1 MFDNDLKKLVETD
14 IWTLYQHGVDYN
26 NLRNMYDNTDRNNE
40 FYNGDQWKHAKL
52 GNNPPLQLN
61 YIKTIVKT
69 KVSTINQNLWKIVYD
84 NMNFDNEEI
93 IQEGKKVS
101 KLLNKKAEITWER
114 NKMDGKIRKIV
125 RGAAINSESIL
136 YNFWNDK
143 FKDIKAE
150 ILSKNDVIY
159 GDENSSEIEEQPYI
173 IVKKRMTVLKAKEY
187 AKEMGCPK
195 DRIEFIVG
203 DSENLEEAGEKT
215 KDEKDNKVTVLTEF
229 WKEEGKVYYR
239 QGTRFCVISEKEN
252 TGRTRYPVQHL
263 LWEEK
268 EGDSRGVG
276 EVEQHIEN
284 QLEVNRTLM
293 RRSIV
298 GKNTAYP
305 HPIVNTE
312 VVENVDALKK
322 PGATIKISGKNV
334 QDVKDA
340 IGFTNTTQMNS
351 DIKELMNQLITLDKE
366 LAGAGDA
373 ATGNINP
380 NSASGRAVLAMQE
393 AANQPMIEQQSALKD
408 FIEEVA
414 LCWLDMWIANAD
426 YAIKIIDEEIDD
438 QTGESTYEVNEIPV
452 VLIQNMNPTVKIE
465 VTAKSAYDKYAKEQS
480 LENLAKSD
488 LFLPQNAQM
497 LEDYVECLDDDS
509 NMPKATLLRLIKKR
523 KERQARIAQVKAND
537 QLMQQQVQQYLNNQ
551 QNQEFANMIN
561 TQPQEQ
567 QIVNQ

>member
-1 MFDNDLKKLVETD
+1 MFDNDLKELVETD

-93 IQEGKKVS
+93 IREGKKVS

-125 RGAAINSESIL
+125 RKAGINSESVL
-136 YNFWNDK
+136 YNFWYDK
-143 FKDIKAE
+143 TKDIRTE
-150 ILSKNDVIY
+150 ILSKNDIIF
-159 GDENSSEIEEQPYI
+159 GDENTPEIEEQPYI
-173 IVKKRMTVLKAKEY
+173 IVKKRMTILKAKEY
-187 AKEMGCPK
+187 AKSVGCPE
-195 DRIEFIVG
+195 DRIEFIIG
-203 DSENLEEAGEKT
+203 DADNLEEAGEKT

-229 WKEEGKVYYR
+229 WKEKGTVYYR
-239 QGTRFCVISEKEN
+239 QGTRYCVINEKEN
-252 TGRTRYPVQHL
+252 TGYTRYPVQHY

-312 VVENVDALKK
+312 VVQNVDALKK

-340 IGFTNTTQMNS
+340 IGFTNTTQMSS

-380 NSASGRAVLAMQE
+380 SSASGRAILAMQE

-408 FIEEVA
+408 FIEEIA
-414 LCWLDMWIANAD
+414 LCWLDMWIAHAD
-426 YAIKIIDEEIDD
+426 YSIKIIDEEIND
-438 QTGESTYEVNEIPV
+438 QTGDSSYVVNEIPI

-465 VTAKSAYDKYAKEQS
+465 ITAKGAYDKYAKEQS
-480 LENLAKSD
+480 LENLANSN

-523 KERQARIAQVKAND
+523 KERQNRIAQMKANG
-537 QLMQQQVQQYLNNQ
+537 QLMQQQVQQFLNEQ
-551 QNQEFANMIN
+551 QNQEMANMM
-561 TQPQEQ
+561 QSQSQ

>member
-1 MFDNDLKKLVETD
+1 MFDNDFKKLEETD

-26 NLRNMYDNTDRNNE
+26 NMRNVYDNTDRNHE
-40 FYNGDQWKHAKL
+40 FYNGNQWKHAKL

-93 IQEGKKVS
+93 IQEGKRVS

-125 RGAAINSESIL
+125 RSAGINSESVL
-136 YNFWNDK
+136 YSFWDDK
-143 FKDIKAE
+143 TKDIRTE

-159 GDENSSEIEEQPYI
+159 GDENTSDIEEQPYI
-173 IVKKRMTVLKAKEY
+173 IVKKRMSVLKAKEY
-187 AKEMGCPK
+187 AKKMGCPDNK
-195 DRIEFIVG
+195 LEFIVG
-203 DSENLEEAGEKT
+203 DSENYEEAGEKT
-215 KDEKDNKVTVLTEF
+215 KEEKDNRVTVLTEF
-229 WKEEGKVYYR
+229 WKENGTVYYR
-239 QGTRFCVISEKEN
+239 QGTRYCVISEKEK
-252 TGRTRYPVQHL
+252 TGYTRYPVQHY

-305 HPIVNTE
+305 HPVVNTD
-312 VVENVDALKK
+312 VVQNADALKK

-340 IGFTNTTQMNS
+340 IGFTNTTQMSS
-351 DIKELMNQLITLDKE
+351 DIKELMNQVITLDKE

-380 NSASGRAVLAMQE
+380 DNASGRAILAMQE

-408 FIEEVA
+408 FIEEIA

-426 YAIKIIDEEIDD
+426 YSIKIIDEEVND
-438 QTGESTYEVNEIPV
+438 QTGESIYQVNEIPV

-488 LFLPQNAQM
+488 LFLPQNAQL

-523 KERQARIAQVKAND
+523 KERQARIAQMKAEG
-537 QLMQQQVQQYLNNQ
+537 QLKQQEVLQFLNQQ
-551 QNQEFANMIN
+551 QNQAMNNMIEA
-561 TQPQEQ
+561 QPQEQ
-567 QIVNQ
+567 QLVNQ